1 MSQNQNKRKKKFV
14 GTSLQRK
21 LLILIFASAVI
32 PAAII
37 AISLYYL
44 VFNLLAY
51 QMGIPEFIA
60 YNLLPVVHKV
70 NLIIFIAVPISLFL
84 IWLVAIDLSN
94 RIAGPIYRMEREL
107 NARLTGEKSGPISV
121 RKKDEIRP
129 LVEKIN
135 KLIQKG

>member
-37 AISLYYL
+37 AVGLYYL
-44 VFNLLAY
+44 VFNLLAS

-94 RIAGPIYRMEREL
+94 RIAGPIYRVEREL

-129 LVEKIN
+129 LVEKLN
-135 KLIQKG
+135 KLISK